1 MRNRNFV
8 SVLVR
13 KSYRSDAKQPR
24 GAGLITRR
32 EFRQAKNLSDAT
44 LRAYRAGFNT
54 MWKHAGRYMARKGI
68 PRPGEFC
75 KTNIHGGQLWGS
87 RKECKLTEKMAGEII
102 ERVYECKK
110 VGLDQLKQ
118 VRHSLSYAFYLTT
131 GKGGENYDEV
141 NAQWRSFALKEL
153 PPVRRRVMPVRIPV
167 PLNLKMAFKSPWY
180 PGHALSLA
188 KFVPAVLCSHDTHVT
203 GLRPNVDVAKV
214 KNSTIHVINTNE
226 LYGYT
231 EMVGGRSKL
240 HGPNRGT
247 RPWRVYRVCFC
258 EKEHFGP
265 PDHTWLDKQGN
276 PVDQRGNPVAVMW
289 NTVCPLACMEF
300 MRNQQGS
307 DWKPYAKYAP
317 STGLFKQNVGNVPV
331 FANSWLVSQGV
342 TGGPFDRNCGRKCL
356 SRWLQLLLI
365 EYHEHMHIHGD
376 LEEVWRDHYQTKLR
390 KSGYRERKQAVD
402 IDLATAALRKL
413 ANWLWTS
420 DEPQPSVRQQLQS
433 ILNGMS

>member
-1 MRNRNFV
+1 M

-68 PRPGEFC
+68 PRPGQFC

-167 PLNLKMAFKSPWY
+167 PLNLKMAFKSQWY

-188 KFVPAVLCSHDTHVT
+188 KFIPAVLCSHDTHVT
-203 GLRPNVDVAKV
+203 WLKSR
-214 KNSTIHVINTNE
+214 IQ
-226 LYGYT
+226 
-231 EMVGGRSKL
+231 
-240 HGPNRGT
+240 
-247 RPWRVYRVCFC
+247 
-258 EKEHFGP
+258 P
-265 PDHTWLDKQGN
+265 P
-276 PVDQRGNPVAVMW
+276 M
-289 NTVCPLACMEF
+289 
-300 MRNQQGS
+300 
-307 DWKPYAKYAP
+307 
-317 STGLFKQNVGNVPV
+317 
-331 FANSWLVSQGV
+331 
-342 TGGPFDRNCGRKCL
+342 
-356 SRWLQLLLI
+356 
-365 EYHEHMHIHGD
+365 
-376 LEEVWRDHYQTKLR
+376 
-390 KSGYRERKQAVD
+390 
-402 IDLATAALRKL
+402 
-413 ANWLWTS
+413 
-420 DEPQPSVRQQLQS
+420 
-433 ILNGMS
+433 